1 MRHPRPCSD
10 RLKASKRSMRK
21 WIYPMNRAA
30 QTTRLLG
37 PRFGHSLVA
46 ALLHVLP
53 PNLSSWKLALYVIV
67 FLLPGGSFVVL
78 GAARFENQRPPTKPR
93 CSAGRSTATPE
104 TRDAVHDGSRAY
116 ATSAT
121 FATPEHCVTT
131 RNRIRT
137 AGNTHLPSNP

>member
-1 MRHPRPCSD
+1 
-10 RLKASKRSMRK
+10 MRK

-37 PRFGHSLVA
+37 RRFGHSISA

-78 GAARFENQRPPTKPR
+78 GAAWFENRR
-93 CSAGRSTATPE
+93 
-104 TRDAVHDGSRAY
+104 
-116 ATSAT
+116 
-121 FATPEHCVTT
+121 T
-131 RNRIRT
+131 RNT
-137 AGNTHLPSNP
+137 AHPAPAAKTALLCRPKHCDA

>member
-1 MRHPRPCSD
+1 
-10 RLKASKRSMRK
+10 MRK

-37 PRFGHSLVA
+37 RRFGHSISA

-78 GAARFENQRPPTKPR
+78 GAAWFENRR
-93 CSAGRSTATPE
+93 
-104 TRDAVHDGSRAY
+104 
-116 ATSAT
+116 
-121 FATPEHCVTT
+121 T
-131 RNRIRT
+131 RNT
-137 AGNTHLPSNP
+137 AHPAPAAKPALLCRPKHCDA

>member
-1 MRHPRPCSD
+1 
-10 RLKASKRSMRK
+10 MRK

-37 PRFGHSLVA
+37 RRFGHSITA

-78 GAARFENQRPPTKPR
+78 GAAWFENRRAPKTAKPAPAKTPLLCRPKH
-93 CSAGRSTATPE
+93 C
-104 TRDAVHDGSRAY
+104 DA
-116 ATSAT
+116 
-121 FATPEHCVTT
+121 
-131 RNRIRT
+131 
-137 AGNTHLPSNP
+137 